1 MVSLQ
6 TQFSLLH
13 LEALE
18 TGLTAVCSQQRM
30 TVMCWGPLHKGV
42 LAGGKTFDH
51 SDWQQQREAG
61 VVAQLERFAA
71 KLGVTP
77 GPMLYLMGE
86 LDPNG
91 PYGANRDEILRLAD
105 LGVDITLV
113 SYPEGI
119 HALDGTDFWPDIWD
133 WLSTRRLPA
142 VILRMTGAPP
152 IAL

>member
-1 MVSLQ
+1 
-6 TQFSLLH
+6 
-13 LEALE
+13 
-18 TGLTAVCSQQRM
+18 
-30 TVMCWGPLHKGV
+30 
-42 LAGGKTFDH
+42 
-51 SDWQQQREAG
+51 
-61 VVAQLERFAA
+61 
-71 KLGVTP
+71 
-77 GPMLYLMGE
+77 MLYLMGE

>member
-6 TQFSLLH
+6 TQISLL
-13 LEALE
+13 
-18 TGLTAVCSQQRM
+18 
-30 TVMCWGPLHKGV
+30 
-42 LAGGKTFDH
+42 
-51 SDWQQQREAG
+51 
-61 VVAQLERFAA
+61 
-71 KLGVTP
+71 
-77 GPMLYLMGE
+77 YMGE

-133 WLSTRRLPA
+133 WLSTRGFLP
-142 VILRMTGAPP
+142 
-152 IAL
+152 